1 MAGMRRILL
10 IENPVASRVTP
21 QGTRRV
27 CMALEGAGL
36 DVTVAPTEGHGD
48 ATRLARQGVADG
60 HDVLAVFGGDGTVMQ
75 AVAGMQGSDAVL
87 GVIPGG
93 TANLLAANLR
103 IPRDPAR
110 AADVVGAGTPR
121 AIDLVHLVTSEGPR
135 YYAVGAGTGY
145 DADMMAGTSTDQKE
159 RWGVLAYVG
168 FVLRTAHRIR
178 PKPVTVTV
186 DGRTQVWPA
195 ASVLVANCAEI
206 LPPVLKLGHEV
217 SIDDGVLD
225 VVILNAHGMLGA
237 AWTILSL
244 LTGRDTERVRRLRG
258 AEVRVETEA
267 PQPVEA
273 DGDVCGCTPFQA
285 RVLPAA
291 LRVMVPTA

>member
-21 QGTRRV
+21 AGTRSV
-27 CMALEGAGL
+27 VETLEHAGI
-36 DVTVAPTEGHGD
+36 DVTVVRTEGHGD

-60 HDVLAVFGGDGTVMQ
+60 HDFVAVYGGDGTVMQ
-75 AVAGMQGSDAVL
+75 AVAGMQGTDAVL
-87 GVIPGG
+87 GVLPGG

-110 AADVVGAGTPR
+110 AAAVIAGGTPR

-135 YYAVGAGTGY
+135 FYAVGAGTGY
-145 DADMMAGTSTDQKE
+145 DADMMAGTSTAQKE

-206 LPPVLKLGHEV
+206 LPPVLKLGNRV
-217 SIDDGVLD
+217 TIDDGVLD
-225 VVILNAHGMLGA
+225 VVILNAHGMLSA
-237 AWTILSL
+237 AWTVVSL
-244 LTGRDTERVRRLRG
+244 LTGRETERVRRLRG
-258 AEVRVETEA
+258 SEVRVETEE

-273 DGDVCGCTPFQA
+273 DGDVCGCTPFEA
-285 RVLPAA
+285 RVLPGA
-291 LRVMVPTA
+291 LRVMVPTG